1 LSCCASEACK
11 CCVQKGC
18 RKSVATRLGYA
29 VMLLLVTVLSWF
41 LQNLP
46 IWTDGHF
53 FLIHIPVLQTCLKED
68 SVCYGAMAVYRF
80 CFALTLF
87 HLFFA
92 VMMIGVKSSRDC
104 RAGIQDGFWFFKLLG
119 VVGVIVAT
127 FFIPNGFFIP
137 YAWASIF
144 GAGLFIIVQLI
155 LLVDFAHTWNESW
168 VGKYEESEGKKWA
181 VLLSISTLTMYLV
194 SLVSTILLFVFF
206 TKNAEHQCWMNPMA
220 ISLNLIFCIAITVFS
235 IHPRLQ
241 EKNPRAGLLQS
252 AVVTMYCTYLV
263 WSAIMSEPVDMKCGS
278 ISMAGGTHY
287 SVILGVIITVIAVI
301 YSTLRL
307 STSSENL
314 MGREEVRKALL
325 PEEDPEDSAPVLAVQ
340 GTEGSND
347 DEATETT
354 YNYTF
359 FHISFAL
366 AAMYLAMVITNW
378 QTVSK
383 TNQNQQNGIQVD
395 QGMISVWV
403 KLVSGWITIGLYGWT
418 LLAPVLFPDRQFVA
432 TA

>member
-1 LSCCASEACK
+1 
-11 CCVQKGC
+11 
-18 RKSVATRLGYA
+18 
-29 VMLLLVTVLSWF
+29 
-41 LQNLP
+41 
-46 IWTDGHF
+46 
-53 FLIHIPVLQTCLKED
+53 
-68 SVCYGAMAVYRF
+68 
-80 CFALTLF
+80 
-87 HLFFA
+87 
-92 VMMIGVKSSRDC
+92 
-104 RAGIQDGFWFFKLLG
+104 
-119 VVGVIVAT
+119 
-127 FFIPNGFFIP
+127 
-137 YAWASIF
+137 
-144 GAGLFIIVQLI
+144 
-155 LLVDFAHTWNESW
+155 
-168 VGKYEESEGKKWA
+168 
-181 VLLSISTLTMYLV
+181 
-194 SLVSTILLFVFF
+194 
-206 TKNAEHQCWMNPMA
+206 MA